1 MNLPMEIKDSKI
13 WQYILANRWQ
23 KRKFF
28 RIPDYQRPYVWD
40 EERIEDFWKDLTEG
54 DINLPFLW
62 SFIFKEDDDQ
72 IFDIVDGQQRILS
85 ISILLAAL
93 RTIAKEIGHSN
104 LTNSIAASLGK
115 KELADILNF
124 YIEEIK
130 KHFHSKFIKLQTN
143 SKILNNVLS
152 TLDENYNNGVVET
165 RWMAINSSQLYR
177 NVFLQKLER
186 DFEPSLRGI
195 EYRIDFNIDTKKLL
209 IIMKSTIAKLLEK
222 DNVSKLSNINT
233 EVNKLLDLTKD
244 LDHMQVIV
252 PKDAL
257 EDDKT
262 IEKSIE
268 FNINVPILNKE
279 GTGKLLRE
287 LALETK
293 DIDSGVEILPA
304 IESLRDPIAKY
315 FNKVT
320 ADVNVVTDILNNG
333 YVAVVD
339 ETLPRIQD
347 AISKITTEYIEM
359 HTTDEEFISRVTN
372 YINVLIRIIDLENYT
387 TGLAYEVTTEVS
399 KDFSTYL
406 ALYNL
411 YNLIL
416 LYGVTPAKEPKLNR
430 EQ

>member
-1 MNLPMEIKDSKI
+1 MQEKKGCPIVANLRLAIETTKVIAEYLKDPKSTVQNEISKI
-13 WQYILANRWQ
+13 AYGKNIL
-23 KRKFF
+23 
-28 RIPDYQRPYVWD
+28 P
-40 EERIEDFWKDLTEG
+40 EEKLR
-54 DINLPFLW
+54 NLEKGLN
-62 SFIFKEDDDQ
+62 
-72 IFDIVDGQQRILS
+72 
-85 ISILLAAL
+85 
-93 RTIAKEIGHSN
+93 SN

-222 DNVSKLSNINT
+222 DNVSKLSNINS

>member
-1 MNLPMEIKDSKI
+1 MQEKKGCPIVANLRLAIETTKVIAEYLKDPKATIQNEISKI
-13 WQYILANRWQ
+13 AYGKNIL
-23 KRKFF
+23 
-28 RIPDYQRPYVWD
+28 P
-40 EERIEDFWKDLTEG
+40 EEKLR
-54 DINLPFLW
+54 NLEKGLN
-62 SFIFKEDDDQ
+62 
-72 IFDIVDGQQRILS
+72 
-85 ISILLAAL
+85 
-93 RTIAKEIGHSN
+93 SN

-143 SKILNNVLS
+143 SKILTNVLS
-152 TLDENYNNGVVET
+152 TLDENYNNGVIET

-209 IIMKSTIAKLLEK
+209 IIMKSSIAKLLEK
-222 DNVSKLSNINT
+222 DNVSKLSNINS

-257 EDDKT
+257 EDDKA
-262 IEKSIE
+262 IEKSID

-287 LALETK
+287 LALDTP

-359 HTTDEEFISRVTN
+359 HTTDAEFISRVTN
-372 YINVLIRIIDLENYT
+372 YINVLIRIIDLENFT

>member
-1 MNLPMEIKDSKI
+1 MQEKKGCPIVANLRLAIETTKVIAEYLKDPKATVQNEISKI
-13 WQYILANRWQ
+13 AYGKNIL
-23 KRKFF
+23 
-28 RIPDYQRPYVWD
+28 P
-40 EERIEDFWKDLTEG
+40 EEKLR
-54 DINLPFLW
+54 NLEKGLN
-62 SFIFKEDDDQ
+62 
-72 IFDIVDGQQRILS
+72 
-85 ISILLAAL
+85 
-93 RTIAKEIGHSN
+93 SN

-152 TLDENYNNGVVET
+152 TLDENYNNGVIET

-209 IIMKSTIAKLLEK
+209 IIMKSTIAKLIEK
-222 DNVSKLSNINT
+222 DNVSKLSNINS

-399 KDFSTYL
+399 KDFSSYL

>member
-1 MNLPMEIKDSKI
+1 MQEKKGCPIVANLRLAIETTKVIAEYLKDPKATVQNEISKI
-13 WQYILANRWQ
+13 AYGKNIL
-23 KRKFF
+23 
-28 RIPDYQRPYVWD
+28 P
-40 EERIEDFWKDLTEG
+40 EEKLR
-54 DINLPFLW
+54 NLEKGLN
-62 SFIFKEDDDQ
+62 
-72 IFDIVDGQQRILS
+72 
-85 ISILLAAL
+85 
-93 RTIAKEIGHSN
+93 SN

-143 SKILNNVLS
+143 SKILTNVLS
-152 TLDENYNNGVVET
+152 TLDENYNNGVIET

-222 DNVSKLSNINT
+222 DNVSKLSNINS

-257 EDDKT
+257 EDDKA
-262 IEKSIE
+262 IEKSID

>member
-1 MNLPMEIKDSKI
+1 MQEKKGCPIVANLRLAIETTKVIAEYLKDPKAAVQNEISKI
-13 WQYILANRWQ
+13 AYGKNIL
-23 KRKFF
+23 
-28 RIPDYQRPYVWD
+28 P
-40 EERIEDFWKDLTEG
+40 EDKLR
-54 DINLPFLW
+54 NLEKGLN
-62 SFIFKEDDDQ
+62 
-72 IFDIVDGQQRILS
+72 
-85 ISILLAAL
+85 
-93 RTIAKEIGHSN
+93 SN

-152 TLDENYNNGVVET
+152 TLDENYNNGVIET

-222 DNVSKLSNINT
+222 DNVSKLSNINS

>member
-1 MNLPMEIKDSKI
+1 MQEKKGCPIVANLRLAVETTKVIAEYLKDPKATVQNEISKI
-13 WQYILANRWQ
+13 AYGKNIL
-23 KRKFF
+23 
-28 RIPDYQRPYVWD
+28 P
-40 EERIEDFWKDLTEG
+40 EEKLR
-54 DINLPFLW
+54 NLEKGLN
-62 SFIFKEDDDQ
+62 
-72 IFDIVDGQQRILS
+72 
-85 ISILLAAL
+85 
-93 RTIAKEIGHSN
+93 SN

-222 DNVSKLSNINT
+222 DNVSKLSNINS

>member
-1 MNLPMEIKDSKI
+1 MQEKKGCPIVANLRLAIETTKVIAEYLKDPKATVQNEISKI
-13 WQYILANRWQ
+13 AYGKNIL
-23 KRKFF
+23 
-28 RIPDYQRPYVWD
+28 P
-40 EERIEDFWKDLTEG
+40 EEKLR
-54 DINLPFLW
+54 NLEKGLN
-62 SFIFKEDDDQ
+62 
-72 IFDIVDGQQRILS
+72 
-85 ISILLAAL
+85 
-93 RTIAKEIGHSN
+93 SN

-143 SKILNNVLS
+143 SKILTNVLS
-152 TLDENYNNGVVET
+152 TLDENYNNGVIET

-222 DNVSKLSNINT
+222 DNVSKLSNINS

-359 HTTDEEFISRVTN
+359 HTTDAEFISRVTN

-399 KDFSTYL
+399 KDFSNYL

>member
-1 MNLPMEIKDSKI
+1 MQEKKGCPIVANLRLAIETTKVIAEYLKDPKATVQNEISKI
-13 WQYILANRWQ
+13 AYGKNIL
-23 KRKFF
+23 
-28 RIPDYQRPYVWD
+28 P
-40 EERIEDFWKDLTEG
+40 EEKLR
-54 DINLPFLW
+54 NLEKGLN
-62 SFIFKEDDDQ
+62 
-72 IFDIVDGQQRILS
+72 
-85 ISILLAAL
+85 
-93 RTIAKEIGHSN
+93 SN

-222 DNVSKLSNINT
+222 DNVSKLSNINS

-262 IEKSIE
+262 IEKSID

>member
-1 MNLPMEIKDSKI
+1 MQEKKGCPIVANLRLAIETTKVIAEYLKDPKATIQNEISKI
-13 WQYILANRWQ
+13 AYGKNIL
-23 KRKFF
+23 
-28 RIPDYQRPYVWD
+28 P
-40 EERIEDFWKDLTEG
+40 EEKLR
-54 DINLPFLW
+54 NLEKGLN
-62 SFIFKEDDDQ
+62 
-72 IFDIVDGQQRILS
+72 
-85 ISILLAAL
+85 
-93 RTIAKEIGHSN
+93 SN

-143 SKILNNVLS
+143 SKILTNVLS

-222 DNVSKLSNINT
+222 DNVSKLSNINS

>member
-1 MNLPMEIKDSKI
+1 MQEKKGCPIVANLRLAIETTKVIAEYLKDPKATVQNEISKI
-13 WQYILANRWQ
+13 AYGKNIL
-23 KRKFF
+23 
-28 RIPDYQRPYVWD
+28 P
-40 EERIEDFWKDLTEG
+40 EEKLR
-54 DINLPFLW
+54 NLEKGLN
-62 SFIFKEDDDQ
+62 
-72 IFDIVDGQQRILS
+72 
-85 ISILLAAL
+85 
-93 RTIAKEIGHSN
+93 SN

-143 SKILNNVLS
+143 SKILTNVLS
-152 TLDENYNNGVVET
+152 TLDENYNNGVIET

-209 IIMKSTIAKLLEK
+209 IIMKSYLSKLLEK
-222 DNVSKLSNINT
+222 DNVSKLSNINS

-359 HTTDEEFISRVTN
+359 HTTDAEFISRVTN
-372 YINVLIRIIDLENYT
+372 YINVLIRIIDLENFT

>member
-1 MNLPMEIKDSKI
+1 MQEKKGCPIVANLRLAIETTKVIAEYLKDPKATVQNEISKI
-13 WQYILANRWQ
+13 AYGKNIL
-23 KRKFF
+23 
-28 RIPDYQRPYVWD
+28 P
-40 EERIEDFWKDLTEG
+40 EEKLR
-54 DINLPFLW
+54 NLEKGLN
-62 SFIFKEDDDQ
+62 
-72 IFDIVDGQQRILS
+72 
-85 ISILLAAL
+85 
-93 RTIAKEIGHSN
+93 SN

-143 SKILNNVLS
+143 SKILTNVLS
-152 TLDENYNNGVVET
+152 TLDENYNNGVIET

-222 DNVSKLSNINT
+222 DNVSKLSNINS

-257 EDDKT
+257 EDDKA

-372 YINVLIRIIDLENYT
+372 YINVLIRIIDLENFT

>member
-1 MNLPMEIKDSKI
+1 MQEKKGCPIVANLKLAIETTKVIAEYLKDPKATVQNEISKI
-13 WQYILANRWQ
+13 AYGKNIL
-23 KRKFF
+23 
-28 RIPDYQRPYVWD
+28 P
-40 EERIEDFWKDLTEG
+40 EEKLR
-54 DINLPFLW
+54 NLEKGLN
-62 SFIFKEDDDQ
+62 
-72 IFDIVDGQQRILS
+72 
-85 ISILLAAL
+85 
-93 RTIAKEIGHSN
+93 SN

-152 TLDENYNNGVVET
+152 TLDENYNNGVIET

-222 DNVSKLSNINT
+222 DNVSKLSNINS

>member
-1 MNLPMEIKDSKI
+1 MQEKKGCPIVANLRLAIETTKVIAEYLKDPKATVQNEISKI
-13 WQYILANRWQ
+13 AYGKNIL
-23 KRKFF
+23 
-28 RIPDYQRPYVWD
+28 P
-40 EERIEDFWKDLTEG
+40 EEKLR
-54 DINLPFLW
+54 NLEKGLN
-62 SFIFKEDDDQ
+62 
-72 IFDIVDGQQRILS
+72 
-85 ISILLAAL
+85 
-93 RTIAKEIGHSN
+93 SN

-222 DNVSKLSNINT
+222 DNVSKLSNINS

-287 LALETK
+287 LALETP

>member
-1 MNLPMEIKDSKI
+1 MQEKKGCPIVANLRLAIETTKVIAEYLKDPKATVQNEISKI
-13 WQYILANRWQ
+13 AYGKNIL
-23 KRKFF
+23 
-28 RIPDYQRPYVWD
+28 P
-40 EERIEDFWKDLTEG
+40 EEKLR
-54 DINLPFLW
+54 NLEKGLN
-62 SFIFKEDDDQ
+62 
-72 IFDIVDGQQRILS
+72 
-85 ISILLAAL
+85 
-93 RTIAKEIGHSN
+93 SN

-143 SKILNNVLS
+143 SKILTNVLS
-152 TLDENYNNGVVET
+152 TLDENYNNGVIET

-222 DNVSKLSNINT
+222 DNVSKLSNINS

-257 EDDKT
+257 EDDKA

>member
-1 MNLPMEIKDSKI
+1 MQEKKGCPIVANLRLAIETTKVIAEYLKDPKSTIQNEISKI
-13 WQYILANRWQ
+13 AYGKNIL
-23 KRKFF
+23 
-28 RIPDYQRPYVWD
+28 P
-40 EERIEDFWKDLTEG
+40 EEKLR
-54 DINLPFLW
+54 NLEKGLN
-62 SFIFKEDDDQ
+62 
-72 IFDIVDGQQRILS
+72 
-85 ISILLAAL
+85 
-93 RTIAKEIGHSN
+93 SN
-104 LTNSIAASLGK
+104 LTSNIAASLGK

-152 TLDENYNNGVVET
+152 TLDENYNNGVIET

-222 DNVSKLSNINT
+222 DNVSKLSNINS

-257 EDDKT
+257 EDDKA
-262 IEKSIE
+262 IEKSID

>member
-1 MNLPMEIKDSKI
+1 MQEKKGCPIVANLRLAIETTKVIAEYLKDPKSTIQNEISKI
-13 WQYILANRWQ
+13 AYGKNIL
-23 KRKFF
+23 
-28 RIPDYQRPYVWD
+28 P
-40 EERIEDFWKDLTEG
+40 EEKLR
-54 DINLPFLW
+54 NLEKGLN
-62 SFIFKEDDDQ
+62 
-72 IFDIVDGQQRILS
+72 
-85 ISILLAAL
+85 
-93 RTIAKEIGHSN
+93 SN

-152 TLDENYNNGVVET
+152 TLDENYNNGVIET

-222 DNVSKLSNINT
+222 DNVSKLSNINS

-257 EDDKT
+257 EDDKA

>member
-1 MNLPMEIKDSKI
+1 MQEKKGCPIVANLRLAIETTKVIAEYLKDPKATVQNEISKI
-13 WQYILANRWQ
+13 AYGKNIL
-23 KRKFF
+23 
-28 RIPDYQRPYVWD
+28 P
-40 EERIEDFWKDLTEG
+40 EEKLR
-54 DINLPFLW
+54 NLEKGLN
-62 SFIFKEDDDQ
+62 
-72 IFDIVDGQQRILS
+72 
-85 ISILLAAL
+85 
-93 RTIAKEIGHSN
+93 SN

-152 TLDENYNNGVVET
+152 TLDENYNNGVIET

-222 DNVSKLSNINT
+222 DNVSKLSNINS

-262 IEKSIE
+262 IEKSID

>member
-1 MNLPMEIKDSKI
+1 MQEKKGCPIVANLRLAIETTKVIAEYLKDPKATVQNEISKI
-13 WQYILANRWQ
+13 AYGKNIL
-23 KRKFF
+23 
-28 RIPDYQRPYVWD
+28 P
-40 EERIEDFWKDLTEG
+40 EEKLR
-54 DINLPFLW
+54 NLEKGLN
-62 SFIFKEDDDQ
+62 
-72 IFDIVDGQQRILS
+72 
-85 ISILLAAL
+85 
-93 RTIAKEIGHSN
+93 SN

-143 SKILNNVLS
+143 SKILTNVLS
-152 TLDENYNNGVVET
+152 TLDENYNNGVIET

-222 DNVSKLSNINT
+222 DNVSKLSNINS

-372 YINVLIRIIDLENYT
+372 YINVLIRIIDLENFT

>member
-1 MNLPMEIKDSKI
+1 MQEKKGCPIVANLRLAIETTKVIAEYLKDPKATVQNEISKI
-13 WQYILANRWQ
+13 AYGKNIL
-23 KRKFF
+23 
-28 RIPDYQRPYVWD
+28 P
-40 EERIEDFWKDLTEG
+40 EDKLR
-54 DINLPFLW
+54 NLEKGLN
-62 SFIFKEDDDQ
+62 
-72 IFDIVDGQQRILS
+72 
-85 ISILLAAL
+85 
-93 RTIAKEIGHSN
+93 SN

-143 SKILNNVLS
+143 SKILTNVLS

-222 DNVSKLSNINT
+222 DNVSKLSNINS

-359 HTTDEEFISRVTN
+359 HTTDAEFISRVTN
-372 YINVLIRIIDLENYT
+372 YINVLIRIIDLENFT

-399 KDFSTYL
+399 KDFSNYL

>member
-1 MNLPMEIKDSKI
+1 MQEKKGCPIVANLRLAIETTKVIAEYLKDPKATIQNEISKI
-13 WQYILANRWQ
+13 AYGKNIL
-23 KRKFF
+23 
-28 RIPDYQRPYVWD
+28 P
-40 EERIEDFWKDLTEG
+40 EEKLR
-54 DINLPFLW
+54 NLEKGLN
-62 SFIFKEDDDQ
+62 
-72 IFDIVDGQQRILS
+72 
-85 ISILLAAL
+85 
-93 RTIAKEIGHSN
+93 SN

-143 SKILNNVLS
+143 SKILTNVLS

-222 DNVSKLSNINT
+222 DNVSKLSNINS

-262 IEKSIE
+262 IEKSID

>member
-1 MNLPMEIKDSKI
+1 MQEKKGCPIVANLRLAIETTKVIAEYLKDPKATVQNEISKI
-13 WQYILANRWQ
+13 AYGKNIL
-23 KRKFF
+23 
-28 RIPDYQRPYVWD
+28 P
-40 EERIEDFWKDLTEG
+40 EEKLR
-54 DINLPFLW
+54 NLEKGLN
-62 SFIFKEDDDQ
+62 
-72 IFDIVDGQQRILS
+72 
-85 ISILLAAL
+85 
-93 RTIAKEIGHSN
+93 SN

>member
-1 MNLPMEIKDSKI
+1 MQEKKGCPIVANLRLAIETTKVIAEYLKDPKATVQNEISKI
-13 WQYILANRWQ
+13 AYGKNIL
-23 KRKFF
+23 
-28 RIPDYQRPYVWD
+28 P
-40 EERIEDFWKDLTEG
+40 EEKLR
-54 DINLPFLW
+54 NLEKGLN
-62 SFIFKEDDDQ
+62 
-72 IFDIVDGQQRILS
+72 
-85 ISILLAAL
+85 
-93 RTIAKEIGHSN
+93 SN

-152 TLDENYNNGVVET
+152 TLDENYNNGVIET

-222 DNVSKLSNINT
+222 DNVSKLSNINS

-399 KDFSTYL
+399 KDFSIYL

>member
-1 MNLPMEIKDSKI
+1 MQEKKGCPIVANLRLAIETTKVIAEYLKDPKATVQNEISKI
-13 WQYILANRWQ
+13 AYGKNIL
-23 KRKFF
+23 
-28 RIPDYQRPYVWD
+28 P
-40 EERIEDFWKDLTEG
+40 EEKLR
-54 DINLPFLW
+54 NLEKGLN
-62 SFIFKEDDDQ
+62 
-72 IFDIVDGQQRILS
+72 
-85 ISILLAAL
+85 
-93 RTIAKEIGHSN
+93 SN

-222 DNVSKLSNINT
+222 DNVSKLSNINS

-257 EDDKT
+257 EDDKA
-262 IEKSIE
+262 IEKSID

-399 KDFSTYL
+399 KDFSSYL

>member
-1 MNLPMEIKDSKI
+1 MQEKKGCPIVANLRLAIETTKVIAEYLKDPKATVQNEISKI
-13 WQYILANRWQ
+13 AYGKNIL
-23 KRKFF
+23 
-28 RIPDYQRPYVWD
+28 P
-40 EERIEDFWKDLTEG
+40 EEKLR
-54 DINLPFLW
+54 NLEKGLN
-62 SFIFKEDDDQ
+62 
-72 IFDIVDGQQRILS
+72 
-85 ISILLAAL
+85 
-93 RTIAKEIGHSN
+93 SN

-222 DNVSKLSNINT
+222 DNVSKLSNINS

-257 EDDKT
+257 EDDKA

-287 LALETK
+287 LALETP

>member
-1 MNLPMEIKDSKI
+1 MQEKKGCPIVANLRLAIETTKVIAEYLKDPKATVQNEISKI
-13 WQYILANRWQ
+13 AYGKNIL
-23 KRKFF
+23 
-28 RIPDYQRPYVWD
+28 P
-40 EERIEDFWKDLTEG
+40 EEKLR
-54 DINLPFLW
+54 NLEKGLN
-62 SFIFKEDDDQ
+62 
-72 IFDIVDGQQRILS
+72 
-85 ISILLAAL
+85 
-93 RTIAKEIGHSN
+93 SN

-222 DNVSKLSNINT
+222 DNVSKLSNINS

-257 EDDKT
+257 EYDKA
-262 IEKSIE
+262 IEKSID

>member
-1 MNLPMEIKDSKI
+1 MQEKKGCPIVANLRLAIETTKVIAEYLKDPKSTIQNEISKI
-13 WQYILANRWQ
+13 AYGKNIL
-23 KRKFF
+23 
-28 RIPDYQRPYVWD
+28 P
-40 EERIEDFWKDLTEG
+40 EEKLR
-54 DINLPFLW
+54 NLEKGLN
-62 SFIFKEDDDQ
+62 
-72 IFDIVDGQQRILS
+72 
-85 ISILLAAL
+85 
-93 RTIAKEIGHSN
+93 SN

-143 SKILNNVLS
+143 SKILTNVLS
-152 TLDENYNNGVVET
+152 TLDENYNNGVIET

-222 DNVSKLSNINT
+222 DNVSKLSNINS

-399 KDFSTYL
+399 KDFSNYL

>member
-1 MNLPMEIKDSKI
+1 MQEKKGCPIVANLRLAIETTKVIAEYLKDPKATIQNEISKI
-13 WQYILANRWQ
+13 AYGKNIL
-23 KRKFF
+23 
-28 RIPDYQRPYVWD
+28 P
-40 EERIEDFWKDLTEG
+40 EDKLR
-54 DINLPFLW
+54 NLEKGLN
-62 SFIFKEDDDQ
+62 
-72 IFDIVDGQQRILS
+72 
-85 ISILLAAL
+85 
-93 RTIAKEIGHSN
+93 SN

-143 SKILNNVLS
+143 SKILTNVLS

-222 DNVSKLSNINT
+222 DNVSKLSNINS

-372 YINVLIRIIDLENYT
+372 YVNVLIRIIDLENYT

>member
-1 MNLPMEIKDSKI
+1 MQEKKGCPIVANLRLAIETTKVIAEYLKDPKATVQNEISKI
-13 WQYILANRWQ
+13 AYGKNIL
-23 KRKFF
+23 
-28 RIPDYQRPYVWD
+28 P
-40 EERIEDFWKDLTEG
+40 EEKLR
-54 DINLPFLW
+54 NLEKGLN
-62 SFIFKEDDDQ
+62 
-72 IFDIVDGQQRILS
+72 
-85 ISILLAAL
+85 
-93 RTIAKEIGHSN
+93 SN

-143 SKILNNVLS
+143 SKILTNVLS

-177 NVFLQKLER
+177 NIFLQKLER

>member
-1 MNLPMEIKDSKI
+1 MQEKKGCPIVANLRLAIETTKVIAEYLKDPKATVQNEISKI
-13 WQYILANRWQ
+13 AYGKNIL
-23 KRKFF
+23 
-28 RIPDYQRPYVWD
+28 P
-40 EERIEDFWKDLTEG
+40 EEKLR
-54 DINLPFLW
+54 NLEKGLN
-62 SFIFKEDDDQ
+62 
-72 IFDIVDGQQRILS
+72 
-85 ISILLAAL
+85 
-93 RTIAKEIGHSN
+93 SN

-222 DNVSKLSNINT
+222 DNVSKLSNINS

-287 LALETK
+287 LALETP

-333 YVAVVD
+333 YVAIVD

>member
-1 MNLPMEIKDSKI
+1 MQEKKGCPIVANLRLAIETTKVIAEYLKDPKATVQNEISKI
-13 WQYILANRWQ
+13 AYGKNIL
-23 KRKFF
+23 
-28 RIPDYQRPYVWD
+28 P
-40 EERIEDFWKDLTEG
+40 EEKLR
-54 DINLPFLW
+54 NLEKGLN
-62 SFIFKEDDDQ
+62 
-72 IFDIVDGQQRILS
+72 
-85 ISILLAAL
+85 
-93 RTIAKEIGHSN
+93 SN

-222 DNVSKLSNINT
+222 DNVSKLSNINS

-262 IEKSIE
+262 IEKSID

-372 YINVLIRIIDLENYT
+372 YINVLIRIIDLENFT

>member
-1 MNLPMEIKDSKI
+1 MQEKKGCPIVANLRLAIETTKVIAEYLKDPKSTVQNEISKI
-13 WQYILANRWQ
+13 AYGKNIL
-23 KRKFF
+23 
-28 RIPDYQRPYVWD
+28 P
-40 EERIEDFWKDLTEG
+40 EEKLR
-54 DINLPFLW
+54 NLEKGLN
-62 SFIFKEDDDQ
+62 
-72 IFDIVDGQQRILS
+72 
-85 ISILLAAL
+85 
-93 RTIAKEIGHSN
+93 SN

-152 TLDENYNNGVVET
+152 TLDENYNNGVIET

-222 DNVSKLSNINT
+222 DNVSKLSNINS

-399 KDFSTYL
+399 KDFSNYL

>member
-1 MNLPMEIKDSKI
+1 MQEKKGCPIVANLRLAIETTKVIAEYLKDPKATVQNEISKI
-13 WQYILANRWQ
+13 AYGKNIL
-23 KRKFF
+23 
-28 RIPDYQRPYVWD
+28 P
-40 EERIEDFWKDLTEG
+40 EEKLR
-54 DINLPFLW
+54 NLEKGLN
-62 SFIFKEDDDQ
+62 
-72 IFDIVDGQQRILS
+72 
-85 ISILLAAL
+85 
-93 RTIAKEIGHSN
+93 SN

-152 TLDENYNNGVVET
+152 TLDENYNNGVIET

-222 DNVSKLSNINT
+222 DNVSKLSNINS

-372 YINVLIRIIDLENYT
+372 YINVLIRIIDLENFT

>member
-1 MNLPMEIKDSKI
+1 MQEKKGCPIVANLRLAIETTKVIAEYLKDPKATVQNEISKI
-13 WQYILANRWQ
+13 AYGKNIL
-23 KRKFF
+23 
-28 RIPDYQRPYVWD
+28 P
-40 EERIEDFWKDLTEG
+40 EEKLR
-54 DINLPFLW
+54 NLEKGLN
-62 SFIFKEDDDQ
+62 
-72 IFDIVDGQQRILS
+72 
-85 ISILLAAL
+85 
-93 RTIAKEIGHSN
+93 SN

-130 KHFHSKFIKLQTN
+130 KHFHSKSIKLQTN

-165 RWMAINSSQLYR
+165 RWMVINSSQLYR

-222 DNVSKLSNINT
+222 DNVSKLSNINS

-257 EDDKT
+257 EYDKT

-406 ALYNL
+406 ALYNI

>member
-1 MNLPMEIKDSKI
+1 MQEKKGCPIVANLRLAIETTKVIAEYLKDPKATVQNEISKI
-13 WQYILANRWQ
+13 AYGKNIL
-23 KRKFF
+23 
-28 RIPDYQRPYVWD
+28 P
-40 EERIEDFWKDLTEG
+40 EEKLR
-54 DINLPFLW
+54 NLEKGLN
-62 SFIFKEDDDQ
+62 
-72 IFDIVDGQQRILS
+72 
-85 ISILLAAL
+85 
-93 RTIAKEIGHSN
+93 SN

-143 SKILNNVLS
+143 SKILTNVLS
-152 TLDENYNNGVVET
+152 TLDENYNNGVIET

-222 DNVSKLSNINT
+222 DNVSKLSNINS

-359 HTTDEEFISRVTN
+359 HTTDAEFISRVTN
-372 YINVLIRIIDLENYT
+372 YINVLIRIIDLENFT

-399 KDFSTYL
+399 KDFSNYL

>member
-1 MNLPMEIKDSKI
+1 MQEKKGCPIVANLRLAIETTKVIAEYLKDPKSTIQNEISKI
-13 WQYILANRWQ
+13 AYGKNIL
-23 KRKFF
+23 
-28 RIPDYQRPYVWD
+28 P
-40 EERIEDFWKDLTEG
+40 EEKLR
-54 DINLPFLW
+54 NLEKGLN
-62 SFIFKEDDDQ
+62 
-72 IFDIVDGQQRILS
+72 
-85 ISILLAAL
+85 
-93 RTIAKEIGHSN
+93 SN

-152 TLDENYNNGVVET
+152 TLDENYNNGVIET

-222 DNVSKLSNINT
+222 DNVSKLSNINS

>member
-1 MNLPMEIKDSKI
+1 MQEKKGCPIVANLRLAIETTKVIAEYLKDPKATVQNEISKI
-13 WQYILANRWQ
+13 AYGKNIL
-23 KRKFF
+23 
-28 RIPDYQRPYVWD
+28 P
-40 EERIEDFWKDLTEG
+40 EEKLR
-54 DINLPFLW
+54 NLEKGLN
-62 SFIFKEDDDQ
+62 
-72 IFDIVDGQQRILS
+72 
-85 ISILLAAL
+85 
-93 RTIAKEIGHSN
+93 SN

-222 DNVSKLSNINT
+222 DNVSKLSNINS

-287 LALETK
+287 LALATP

>member
-1 MNLPMEIKDSKI
+1 MQEKKGCPIVANLRLAIETTKVIAEYLKDPKATIQNEISKI
-13 WQYILANRWQ
+13 AYGKNIL
-23 KRKFF
+23 
-28 RIPDYQRPYVWD
+28 P
-40 EERIEDFWKDLTEG
+40 EEKLR
-54 DINLPFLW
+54 NLEKGLN
-62 SFIFKEDDDQ
+62 
-72 IFDIVDGQQRILS
+72 
-85 ISILLAAL
+85 
-93 RTIAKEIGHSN
+93 SN

-152 TLDENYNNGVVET
+152 TLDENYNNGVIET

-222 DNVSKLSNINT
+222 DNVSKLSNINS

-262 IEKSIE
+262 IEKSID

-399 KDFSTYL
+399 KDFSCYL

>member
-1 MNLPMEIKDSKI
+1 MQEKKGCPIVANLRLAIETTKVIAEYLKDPKSTIQNEISKI
-13 WQYILANRWQ
+13 AYGKNIL
-23 KRKFF
+23 
-28 RIPDYQRPYVWD
+28 P
-40 EERIEDFWKDLTEG
+40 EEKLR
-54 DINLPFLW
+54 NLEKGLN
-62 SFIFKEDDDQ
+62 
-72 IFDIVDGQQRILS
+72 
-85 ISILLAAL
+85 
-93 RTIAKEIGHSN
+93 SN

-143 SKILNNVLS
+143 SKILTNVLS
-152 TLDENYNNGVVET
+152 TLDENYNNGVIET

-222 DNVSKLSNINT
+222 DNVSKLSNINS

-287 LALETK
+287 LALETP

-359 HTTDEEFISRVTN
+359 HTTDAEFISRVTN
-372 YINVLIRIIDLENYT
+372 YINVLIRIIDLENFT

-399 KDFSTYL
+399 KDFSNYL

>member
-1 MNLPMEIKDSKI
+1 MQEKKGCPIVANLRLAIETTKVIAEYLKDPKATVQNEISKI
-13 WQYILANRWQ
+13 AYGKNIL
-23 KRKFF
+23 
-28 RIPDYQRPYVWD
+28 P
-40 EERIEDFWKDLTEG
+40 EEKLR
-54 DINLPFLW
+54 NLEKGLN
-62 SFIFKEDDDQ
+62 
-72 IFDIVDGQQRILS
+72 
-85 ISILLAAL
+85 
-93 RTIAKEIGHSN
+93 SN
-104 LTNSIAASLGK
+104 LTSSIAASLGK

-222 DNVSKLSNINT
+222 DNVSKLSNINS

-372 YINVLIRIIDLENYT
+372 YINVLIRIIDLENFT

-399 KDFSTYL
+399 KDFSNYL